1 MSMKPS
7 KKRVLDKLVADVEI
21 KLSGLIKLN
30 PDDYHQHLPEDLRL
44 DNYVFGFFFGVA
56 YSIYSGIGLPGGDF
70 DYVQTKVMENSFSL
84 DRSAVIQRLTS
95 LQKKNDESYIKGL
108 TDAHRASNEAFD
120 EQNIVIQAF
129 RLNVKTRHPSIKLFS

>member
-1 MSMKPS
+1 
-7 KKRVLDKLVADVEI
+7 
-21 KLSGLIKLN
+21 
-30 PDDYHQHLPEDLRL
+30 
-44 DNYVFGFFFGVA
+44 
-56 YSIYSGIGLPGGDF
+56 
-70 DYVQTKVMENSFSL
+70 MENSFSL